1 MDYYWDTVE
10 QSVQPDTIVDTLSAV
25 GFQRPRFKVV
35 VPGAF
40 CEYTG
45 TKLHRSGA

>member
-1 MDYYWDTVE
+1 MKDAGAEST
-10 QSVQPDTIVDTLSAV
+10 
-25 GFQRPRFKVV
+25 RFKVV

-45 TKLHRSGA
+45 RKNPGAGSTPA